1 MSSGYGIIILED
13 KMSRQKIYTAEE
25 AKLRNKA
32 SNKRY
37 RESEQGRA
45 YYKRSLIK
53 AYANPKKKAYE
64 KKWRAEHKDLTKAW
78 HKNYIYKKY
87 NFTQEAFF
95 DMLGRQNNLCA
106 ICGLPNNEIND
117 FSIDHDHNCCPGD
130 TSCGKCIR
138 GLLHGKCNRAL
149 GLFKDDPEILA
160 KALAYLQN
168 YNNNSKQQLNS

>member
-1 MSSGYGIIILED
+1 
-13 KMSRQKIYTAEE
+13 MSRQKIYTVEE
-25 AKLRNKA
+25 SRIRLNE
-32 SNKRY
+32 SHKRY
-37 RESEQGRA
+37 RASEKGIA
-45 YYKRSLIK
+45 TYKRRLEKVKTCPKTK
-53 AYANPKKKAYE
+53 ARE
-64 KKWRAEHKDLTKAW
+64 KKWRAEHKDMTKAW